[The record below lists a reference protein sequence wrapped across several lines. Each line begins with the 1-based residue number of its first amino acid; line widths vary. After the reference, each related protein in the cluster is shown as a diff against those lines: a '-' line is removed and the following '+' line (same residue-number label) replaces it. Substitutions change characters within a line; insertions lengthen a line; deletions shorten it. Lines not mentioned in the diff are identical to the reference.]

1 MSETNKHSEQI
12 KAKNTSARLSN
23 LIKRASSLTERGS
36 YDKAI
41 ERIQEAMTLSPRNA
55 RCYIQL
61 AKIYKSQNKI
71 APAIEAMQK
80 AVEIDPS
87 NSTVREQLLR
97 TLLEIGRYDEAIS
110 ISCEL
115 LKQLPKNVFVRDVLG
130 IIYLQQG
137 ELDKALQVTNELIRL
152 DPVDPAHHFKKAVL
166 LQQKGQITEAMQ
178 AFIRALEMD
187 PEGDMADDAREAIAA
202 LDGYQL
208 RQILTIAVEDAVFK
222 TKLILDPDSA
232 ARERGF
238 LLSSSGVAALKQIDL
253 EDLPG
258 DSANRYYH

>member
-1 MSETNKHSEQI
+1 MSETNNQSELL
-12 KAKNTSARLSN
+12 KSNTARVSSLMR
-23 LIKRASSLTERGS
+23 RASSFAQRGL

-41 ERIQEAMTLSPRNA
+41 ERIQEALTISPRDA
-55 RCYIQL
+55 RCNVQL
-61 AKIYKSQNKI
+61 AKIYKAQNKI
-71 APAIEAMQK
+71 GPAIDAMQK

-97 TLLEIGRYDEAIS
+97 TLLEIGRYDDAINL
-110 ISCEL
+110 SCEL
-115 LKQLPKNVFVRDVLG
+115 LKQIPKNVFVRDVLG

-152 DPVDPAHHFKKAVL
+152 DPTDPAHHFKRAVL

-187 PEGDMADDAREAIAA
+187 PDGDMADDAREAIAA

-208 RQILTIAVEDAVFK
+208 RQILTIAVDDAVFK

-238 LLSSSGVAALKQIDL
+238 LLSNSGVAALKQIDL
-253 EDLPG
+253 DDLPG
-258 DSANRYYH
+258 ESANRYYH